1 MLTRLFR
8 TESFRLTAIFA
19 VLILSAMLVLVAL
32 VYTISHQAFYDQLQ
46 SAIVHDLDSVEA
58 GYRSEGISEAK
69 EVVHQRLFGTQGT
82 DYLLLE
88 TTSKIKLAGN
98 LPAMS
103 PVPGEH
109 RIPSP
114 HPLSGEDRGDHEII
128 GQGRLLSPSLYVF
141 AGRDLVVGISAE
153 ESMLHAFGWVLAA
166 TLVMALAGGILL
178 SNSFLGRMD
187 AITKTCRAI
196 MAGDLSNR
204 IPERGTRDEFDQ
216 LVRTLNAMLDRISAL
231 MENVQQISSDI
242 AHDLRTPLTRLRH
255 RLESAHSDDATIED
269 YRQAVERAIAES
281 ETMLTTFSALLRIG
295 QIESG
300 ATGIALV
307 PVDLSRLLVE
317 LTEIYRPATEDS
329 GHSLKVDIQ
338 PGVMVSGN
346 KTMLTQVFANL
357 IENAMTHSPPGG
369 PIEVRVTEIA
379 GSVLA
384 SVSDRG
390 PGIPAAE
397 HERVFRRFYRLER
410 SRSTPGSGLGL
421 SLVGAMVKYH
431 GAKIALVDNK
441 PGLRV
446 DIVFDESNRDR
457 KEERTS

>member
-19 VLILSAMLVLVAL
+19 TLILGAMLVLIAL
-32 VYTISHQAFYDQLQ
+32 VYTISHQAFRDQLQ

-69 EVVHQRLFGTQGT
+69 EVVHQRLFGTHGT

-88 TTSKIKLAGN
+88 TTSGLKLAGN
-98 LPAMS
+98 LPPMTA
-103 PVPGEH
+103 VPGEY
-109 RIPSP
+109 RIPIP
-114 HPLSGEDRGDHEII
+114 HPPTGEDRGDHEII

-166 TLVMALAGGILL
+166 TLVMALAGGIVL

-255 RLESAHSDDATIED
+255 RLESAHSDDSTIED
-269 YRQAVERAIAES
+269 YRQAVEQAIAES
-281 ETMLTTFSALLRIG
+281 ETMLATFSALLRIG

-300 ATGIALV
+300 AAGITLV

-338 PGVMVSGN
+338 PGVIVSGD

-357 IENAMTHSPPGG
+357 IENAVTHSPPGR
-369 PIEVRVTEIA
+369 PIDVRLTETA
-379 GSVLA
+379 GSVVA
-384 SVSDRG
+384 SVRDRG
-390 PGIPAAE
+390 PGIPATE

-421 SLVGAMVKYH
+421 SLAAAIVKYH
-431 GAKIALVDNK
+431 GAKIALIDND

-446 DIVFDESNRDR
+446 EIAFNRF
-457 KEERTS
+457 

>member
-19 VLILSAMLVLVAL
+19 ALILGAMLVLMAL

-58 GYRSEGISEAK
+58 GYRSEGVSEAK
-69 EVVHQRLFGTQGT
+69 EVVHQRLFGAHGT

-88 TTSKIKLAGN
+88 TTSKVKLAGN
-98 LPAMS
+98 LPAL
-103 PVPGEH
+103 PPIPGEQ
-109 RIPSP
+109 RLPIPYA
-114 HPLSGEDRGDHEII
+114 LTGEDRGDHEIV
-128 GQGRLLSPSLYVF
+128 GQGRFLSSSLYVF
-141 AGRDLVVGISAE
+141 AGRDLYVGISAE

-178 SNSFLGRMD
+178 SNGFLGRMD

-204 IPERGTRDEFDQ
+204 IPERGSRDEFDQ
-216 LVRTLNAMLDRISAL
+216 LVRTLNTMLDRISAL

-255 RLESAHSDDATIED
+255 RLEAAHSDDATIED
-269 YRQAVERAIAES
+269 YRHAVEQAITES
-281 ETMLTTFSALLRIG
+281 ETMLATFSALLRIG

-300 ATGIALV
+300 AAGIALV
-307 PVDLSRLLVE
+307 PVDLSQLLVE
-317 LTEIYRPATEDS
+317 LTDIYRPATEDS
-329 GHSLKVDIQ
+329 GHSLENDIQ
-338 PGVMVSGN
+338 PGVIVSGD
-346 KTMLTQVFANL
+346 KTMLTQVFTNL

-369 PIEVRVTEIA
+369 PIEIRLAETA
-379 GSVLA
+379 GSVVA

-390 PGIPAAE
+390 PGIPAE
-397 HERVFRRFYRLER
+397 ERERVFRRFYRLER

-421 SLVGAMVKYH
+421 SLVGAIVKYH
-431 GAKIALVDNK
+431 DAKIALRDNH

-446 DIVFDESNRDR
+446 EIIFD
-457 KEERTS
+457 TSGVILEKSRSA

>member
-19 VLILSAMLVLVAL
+19 ALILGAMLGLMAL

-46 SAIVHDLDSVEA
+46 NAILHDLDSVEA
-58 GYRSEGISEAK
+58 GYRSEGVSEAK
-69 EVVHQRLFGTQGT
+69 EVVHQRLFGTHGN

-88 TTSKIKLAGN
+88 TTSQVKLAGN
-98 LPAMS
+98 LPAMP
-103 PVPGEH
+103 PVSGEH
-109 RIPSP
+109 HIPVP
-114 HPLSGEDRGDHEII
+114 HPLTGEDRGDHEIV
-128 GQGRLLSPSLYVF
+128 GQGRLLSSSLYVF
-141 AGRDLVVGISAE
+141 AGRDLYVGISAE
-153 ESMLHAFGWVLAA
+153 ESMLHAFAWVLAA
-166 TLVMALAGGILL
+166 TLVVALAGGILL
-178 SNSFLGRMD
+178 SNGFLGRMD
-187 AITKTCRAI
+187 AITRTCRAI

-216 LVRTLNAMLDRISAL
+216 LVHTLNAMLDRISAL

-255 RLESAHSDDATIED
+255 RLESAHSDDSTIED
-269 YRQAVERAIAES
+269 YRQAVEQAIAES
-281 ETMLTTFSALLRIG
+281 ETMLATFSALLRIG

-300 ATGIALV
+300 AAGITLV

-317 LTEIYRPATEDS
+317 IADIYRPATEDS
-329 GHSLKVDIQ
+329 GHSLTVDIQ
-338 PGVMVSGN
+338 PGVVVSGD

-357 IENAMTHSPPGG
+357 IENAMTHSPPSGS
-369 PIEVRVTEIA
+369 IEVLLAETA
-379 GSVLA
+379 GSAIA

-390 PGIPAAE
+390 SGIPAAE

-421 SLVGAMVKYH
+421 SLVAAILKYH
-431 GAKIALVDNK
+431 GAEIALSDNN
-441 PGLRV
+441 PGLRAEMTFETSPP
-446 DIVFDESNRDR
+446 DPRDQL
-457 KEERTS
+457 SS